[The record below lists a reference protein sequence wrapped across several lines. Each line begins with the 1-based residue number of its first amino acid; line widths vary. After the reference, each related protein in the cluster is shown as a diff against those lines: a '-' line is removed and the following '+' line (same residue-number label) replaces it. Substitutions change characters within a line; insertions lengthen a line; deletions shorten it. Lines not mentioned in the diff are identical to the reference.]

1 VRQSY
6 QKSVQ
11 NPTRACLKSKTT
23 ESVRIS
29 DFPLQPRSID
39 ATGLTLGAIANLA
52 LKTLYVHG
60 TLLGHEIADILKLP
74 YATVVDEVLEHLRR
88 ERLVEVKGA
97 TSVSKAAYRYAML
110 QKGRAR
116 ARELMRQNQYVGP
129 APVPLATY
137 AARVSA
143 QALSGQTISD
153 ESLRRALAPL
163 VLNDALINQLG
174 PAFNSGKAVFI
185 FGNVGNGKTTIAES
199 LGTILPGA
207 IWIPHA
213 LDADGQIIRLYDPA
227 HHHAVEAKAAP
238 ERTTGALRYLPSQGE
253 QFDQRWVLIQRPL
266 IEVGGELTLKNLNA
280 VFDPVTKFYEAP
292 FQLKANGGVFL
303 VDDLGRQR
311 IRPHTLLNRWIVPLE
326 KHIDHLT
333 LAGGQ
338 KIDVPFDVLV
348 IFATNLNP
356 EDLVD
361 EAYLRRIRY
370 KINVPDP
377 TWDEYREIFKREAA
391 KRNIPYSEEGLQ
403 HLIAEYYKK
412 PGRPARGCHPRDLLE
427 GLAHLARFRGIAPK
441 MSKEM
446 IDLAC
451 LPYFLKTQG
460 E

>member
-1 VRQSY
+1 VSA
-6 QKSVQ
+6 SAP
-11 NPTRACLKSKTT
+11 N
-23 ESVRIS
+23 
-29 DFPLQPRSID
+29 FPPQPSSID
-39 ATGLTLGAIANLA
+39 ATGLSLAAIANLA

-60 TLLGHEIADILKLP
+60 TLLGHEIADLLKLP
-74 YATVVDEVLEHLRR
+74 YATVVAEVLEYLRR
-88 ERLVEVKGA
+88 ERLIEVKGA
-97 TSVSKAAYRYAML
+97 TSSNQAAYRYATL
-110 QKGRAR
+110 QKGHAR
-116 ARELMRQNQYVGP
+116 ARELMRQNQYIGP
-129 APVPLATY
+129 APVPLETY
-137 AARVSA
+137 AARVRA
-143 QALSGQTISD
+143 QSLAGRTVTD

-174 PAFNSGKAVFI
+174 PAFNSNKAVFI

-199 LGTILPGA
+199 LGAILPGA

-213 LDADGQIIRLYDPA
+213 FDADGQIIRLYDPA
-227 HHHAVEAKAAP
+227 HHRAVEEKATA
-238 ERTTGALRYLPSQGE
+238 ERTTGALRYLPNQGE
-253 QFDQRWVLIQRPL
+253 RFDQRWVLIHRPL
-266 IEVGGELTLKNLNA
+266 IEVGGELTLKDLNA

-292 FQLKANGGVFL
+292 YQLKANGGVFL

-326 KHIDHLT
+326 KRIDHLT

-391 KRNIPYSEEGLQ
+391 KRNIPYAEDGLQ
-403 HLIAEYYKK
+403 HLIAE
-412 PGRPARGCHPRDLLE
+412 
-427 GLAHLARFRGIAPK
+427 
-441 MSKEM
+441 
-446 IDLAC
+446 
-451 LPYFLKTQG
+451 
-460 E
+460 